1 MKKRISALLFMLIF
15 CISLSIP
22 AFAAETNYII
32 DETGTLTDDELA
44 EANEYADYL
53 ADMVGIDFI
62 YAYTYDE
69 DIEAYAKQLSLGK
82 RQDQVLMIENDDVW
96 NVYLRGT
103 PENIIDDEDM
113 KALREAFDNE
123 GNYDEAISAYMYAAA
138 QLIQP
143 DSTLSSG
150 AESTIILDTRE
161 RVVDMAELLSDSDK
175 TALLSKLDEISER
188 QKLDIVVLTVNTLDG
203 KTPRDYADDFY
214 DYNGYGFGE
223 NKDGI
228 LLLVSMEDRDWW
240 ISTTGYGIT
249 ALTDAGIEYITEKFL
264 SDLSDGDYA
273 QAFTTYAELCDQFI
287 TQAKT
292 GESYDTGNM
301 PKEPFNVAWN
311 ILVAFV
317 IGLVVAFVVTNI
329 MKKQLKTV
337 QLKSEA
343 NNYVK
348 SNSMI
353 VTENRDLFLYN
364 QVSRRAR
371 PKETDN
377 RSGSSG
383 GSSTHTSSSG
393 SSHGGGGGKF
403 YSTEILLLK

>member
-69 DIEAYAKQLSLGK
+69 DIGAYAKQLSLGK
-82 RQDQVLMIENDDVW
+82 RQNQVLLIENDDVW

-113 KALREAFDNE
+113 KALRDAFDNE
-123 GNYDEAISAYMYAAA
+123 ENYDEAISAYMYAAA
-138 QLIQP
+138 QLVQP
-143 DSTLSSG
+143 DSAPSSG
-150 AESTIILDTRE
+150 AESTVILDTRA
-161 RVVDMAELLSDSDK
+161 RVVDMAELLSDSEK

-249 ALTDAGIEYITEKFL
+249 ALTDAGIEYISEKFL

-317 IGLVVAFVVTNI
+317 IGLVVAVIVTSI

-348 SNSMI
+348 ANSMI
-353 VTENRDLFLYN
+353 LTENRDLFLYN

-377 RSGSSG
+377 SSG

-393 SSHGGGGGKF
+393 TSHGGGGGKF
-403 YSTEILLLK
+403 

>member
-1 MKKRISALLFMLIF
+1 MKKRISALLLMLIF

-22 AFAAETNYII
+22 AFAAETNYVI

-69 DIEAYAKQLSLGK
+69 DIGAYAKQLSLGK
-82 RQDQVLMIENDDVW
+82 RQNQVLMIENDDVW

-113 KALREAFDNE
+113 KALRDAFDNE
-123 GNYDEAISAYMYAAA
+123 ENYDEAISAYMYAAA
-138 QLIQP
+138 QLVQP
-143 DSTLSSG
+143 DSAPSSG
-150 AESTIILDTRE
+150 AESTVILDTRA

-249 ALTDAGIEYITEKFL
+249 ALTDAGIEYISEKFL

-317 IGLVVAFVVTNI
+317 IGLVVAVIVTSI

-348 SNSMI
+348 ANSMI
-353 VTENRDLFLYN
+353 LTENRDLFLYN

-377 RSGSSG
+377 SSG

-393 SSHGGGGGKF
+393 TSHGGGGGKF
-403 YSTEILLLK
+403 

>member
-1 MKKRISALLFMLIF
+1 MKKRISALLLMLIF

-113 KALREAFDNE
+113 KALRDAFDNE
-123 GNYDEAISAYMYAAA
+123 ENYDEAISAYMYAAA
-138 QLIQP
+138 QLVQP
-143 DSTLSSG
+143 DSAPSSG
-150 AESTIILDTRE
+150 AESTVILDTRA
-161 RVVDMAELLSDSDK
+161 RVVDMAELLSDSEK

-249 ALTDAGIEYITEKFL
+249 ALTDAGIEYISEKFL

-317 IGLVVAFVVTNI
+317 IGLVVAVIVTSI

-348 SNSMI
+348 ANSMI
-353 VTENRDLFLYN
+353 LTENRDLFLYN

-377 RSGSSG
+377 SSG

-393 SSHGGGGGKF
+393 TSHGGGGGKF
-403 YSTEILLLK
+403 

>member
-1 MKKRISALLFMLIF
+1 MKKRISALLLMLIF

-249 ALTDAGIEYITEKFL
+249 ALTDAGIEYISKKFL

-292 GESYDTGNM
+292 GEPYDIGNM

-348 SNSMI
+348 ANSMI
-353 VTENRDLFLYN
+353 LTENRDLFLYN

-403 YSTEILLLK
+403 

>member
-1 MKKRISALLFMLIF
+1 MKKRISALLLMLIF

-69 DIEAYAKQLSLGK
+69 DIGAYAKQLSLGK
-82 RQDQVLMIENDDVW
+82 RQNQVLMIENDDVW

-103 PENIIDDEDM
+103 PENIIDDEDIE
-113 KALREAFDNE
+113 ALREAFDNE
-123 GNYDEAISAYMYAAA
+123 ENYDKAISAYMYAAA

-150 AESTIILDTRE
+150 AESTIILDTRA
-161 RVVDMAELLSDSDK
+161 RVVDMAELLSDSEK

-249 ALTDAGIEYITEKFL
+249 ALTDAGIEYISEKFL

-292 GESYDTGNM
+292 GEPYDTGNM

-317 IGLVVAFVVTNI
+317 IGLVVAVIVTNI

-377 RSGSSG
+377 SSG

-403 YSTEILLLK
+403 

>member
-150 AESTIILDTRE
+150 AESTIIPDTRK

-249 ALTDAGIEYITEKFL
+249 ALTDAGIEYISKKFL

-292 GESYDTGNM
+292 GEPYDIGNM

-403 YSTEILLLK
+403 

>member
-1 MKKRISALLFMLIF
+1 MKKRISALLLMLIF

-82 RQDQVLMIENDDVW
+82 RQNQVLMIENDNVW

-123 GNYDEAISAYMYAAA
+123 ENYDEAISAYMYAAA
-138 QLIQP
+138 QLVQP

-150 AESTIILDTRE
+150 AESTVILDTRA
-161 RVVDMAELLSDSDK
+161 RVVDMAELLSDSEK

-240 ISTTGYGIT
+240 ISTTGYGIA
-249 ALTDAGIEYITEKFL
+249 ALTDAGIEYISEKFL

-292 GESYDTGNM
+292 GEPYDTGNM
-301 PKEPFNVAWN
+301 PKKPFNVAWN

-317 IGLVVAFVVTNI
+317 IGLVVAVIVTNI

-348 SNSMI
+348 ANSMI

-377 RSGSSG
+377 SSG

-403 YSTEILLLK
+403 